1 MKRLTTRVVVITV
14 GLALFF
20 AAGTGAAWA
29 YWTATT
35 SGNGGTSGDGF
46 PGTGAA
52 KPSVSVVGTT
62 VTLSFNRVTT
72 TGSRA
77 ASAYAITR
85 YDSAGS
91 NPQVVASPSCSIGAT
106 VTCTITG
113 VPLGTW
119 RYSYR
124 PQLGTNWQGAESAFS
139 DQSFVGA
146 TKLVYTSVA
155 VNGAASATASLGPIT
170 IQQQDASSTP
180 ITATSSVTVS
190 LSSNSAGTAIFGTTS
205 GASSGV
211 TSVTIPSGSSSATFF
226 YGDTKAA
233 SPTITA
239 TSPGLTSATQA
250 ETVSAGSP
258 SQIAFTAAPTSG
270 AASATP
276 TIGAFTVEQEDQ
288 FGNRATAATART
300 LNLST
305 TATATGKF
313 SATSGGSTTTSVS
326 IAANSSSASFYY
338 GDTKAGSPTISV
350 VTTGWASISKSLVVK
365 GAAPASLALAG
376 CLVNSLSVACS
387 SPFSVG
393 SNGTLTAFV
402 QAFDQWGNTATI
414 SSPVGLS
421 VSSQSSANYT
431 VTSGGSLTIDGTGS
445 PANQTTASFTV
456 TKNGTANNSTTI
468 TVSAGG
474 TPADLTFTVKK

>member
-77 ASAYAITR
+77 AAAYAITR

-170 IQQQDASSTP
+170 VQQQDASSTP

-250 ETVSAGSP
+250 ETISAGSP

-313 SATSGGSTTTSVS
+313 SASLGGTTTTSVT
-326 IAANSSSASFYY
+326 IAANASSASFYY
-338 GDTKAGSPTISV
+338 GDTKAASPTITVATS
-350 VTTGWASISKSLVVK
+350 GWGSITKVLTVNP
-365 GAAPASLALAG
+365 GAPAALCFTQGASCTASSLAVG
-376 CLVNSLSVACS
+376 KS
-387 SPFSVG
+387 STT
-393 SNGTLTAFV
+393 TLTIYTI
-402 QAFDQWGNTATI
+402 DSLGNVTRPQSDLTVNLSLANQGTI
-414 SSPVGLS
+414 S
-421 VSSQSSANYT
+421 VSQVIISS
-431 VTSGGSLTIDGTGS
+431 G
-445 PANQTTASFTV
+445 QTTSASFTY
-456 TKNGTANNSTTI
+456 TASGAANKAGTI
-468 TVSAGG
+468 TASSAG
-474 TPADLTFTVKK
+474 LTSATLTLTT